1 MTEISTKKPLADVVR
16 ELLKDLLKII
26 KIVSMYPENN
36 PLPQSMK
43 RNFAERLEQT
53 LHETGDIQLVVER
66 DRLLLDDETV
76 FVDRSR
82 EESLAGL
89 LFDVGV
95 ASIVFRSGLDIN
107 QIYKLL
113 DVIKNYVNAPR
124 NTYDLVNAV
133 WEAGFTHFGV
143 TTIEDIV
150 LADYDSGFNVQEI
163 HDEDSGKIPQKYSGE
178 DFQKGYKSIF
188 GLEEL
193 AEEHE
198 RMNASTQ
205 IRSVS
210 LDTDP
215 PSGENLVYSELA
227 DSKPVSI
234 FSDDDRLD
242 EPSLNIGE
250 AVSAMGFEDIEP
262 SDEPSGGRMTD
273 TTIILNDEFKLSEEE
288 EIQIRELLNED
299 AQFDMFES
307 TAELVKEMLHQET
320 TLSGFNETAGI
331 VEKVLSEFVLRCK
344 LVEAGLLLDYTV
356 TLADQIE
363 REKPMWAQRLRD
375 IRTGAGS
382 RDQLKTLIATLN
394 ENEELGADELRRY
407 LNNFG
412 WEALGGITDMLGDLE
427 HQQHREAVC
436 GYLSVHGRKN
446 IHVVAKGMDDKRWY
460 VVRNSVLILAHIGD
474 DEAIQHLNK
483 AVHHEEKRVRME
495 LVTVLKDMQSD
506 GALDI
511 LKTTAKD
518 PDYEIRRASIRSIV
532 ARRGQPAFDAITDLI
547 NDPEFGS
554 LDQEEQQM
562 LLNAYSVL
570 GGEYA
575 LEFLSK
581 LIKQPN
587 LLRDH
592 SVSFLREAAFAALAH
607 NRSEKAEKFLVS
619 LSNGW
624 RPNLKQM
631 ASDTLRKRREILY
644 GGGDGLAG

>member
-1 MTEISTKKPLADVVR
+1 MADITTEKPLADIVR
-16 ELLKDLLKII
+16 DLLKDLLKII

-53 LHETGDIQLVVER
+53 LTETGDIQLIVER
-66 DRLLLDDETV
+66 ERLLLDDETV

-95 ASIVFRSGLDIN
+95 TSIVFRAGLDVE

-124 NTYDLVNAV
+124 HSYDLVNAI
-133 WEAGFTHFGV
+133 WEAGLSHFGV
-143 TTIEDIV
+143 TTVEDIV
-150 LADYDSGFNVQEI
+150 LADYDSGFKVQEI

-178 DFQKGYKSIF
+178 EFAKGYKSIF
-188 GLEEL
+188 GLDEL
-193 AEEHE
+193 AAEHE
-198 RMNASTQ
+198 QTGAP
-205 IRSVS
+205 IEGCSVS

-227 DSKPVSI
+227 DSGSVSI

-250 AVSAMGFEDIEP
+250 AVSAMGFEDIQPTAQQP
-262 SDEPSGGRMTD
+262 SRPMTD

-288 EIQIRELLNED
+288 EVRIRELLDED
-299 AQFDMFES
+299 AQFDMWES

-320 TLSGFNETAGI
+320 TLAGFNETAGI
-331 VEKVLSEFVLRCK
+331 AEKVLNGFVAKSR
-344 LVEAGLLLDYTV
+344 LVEAGLLLDYTIA
-356 TLADQIE
+356 LADQIE
-363 REKPMWAQRLRD
+363 REKPVWAQRLKD
-375 IRTGAGS
+375 IRIGAGS
-382 RDQLKTLIATLN
+382 RDQLKALTETLN
-394 ENEELGADELRRY
+394 ENSELGADELRRY

-412 WEALGGITDMLGDLE
+412 WEALGGITDMLGELE
-427 HQQHREAVC
+427 HKQHREAIC
-436 GYLSVHGRKN
+436 GYLTVHGRKN
-446 IHVVAKGMDDKRWY
+446 IHVVAKGIDDKRWY

-474 DEAIQHLNK
+474 DEALQHLRK
-483 AVHHEEKRVRME
+483 VVRHEDKRVRME
-495 LVTVLKDMQSD
+495 LVTALKDMQSD
-506 GALDI
+506 GALEI
-511 LKTTAKD
+511 LKTTAGD
-518 PDYEIRRASIRSIV
+518 EDYEIRRESIKSIV

-547 NDPEFGS
+547 NDDGFGS
-554 LDQEEQQM
+554 LDREEQQA

-575 LEFLSK
+575 MEFLVR
-581 LIKQPN
+581 LVKQPN
-587 LLRDH
+587 LLRNH
-592 SVSFLREAAFAALAH
+592 SVSFLREAAFIALAH

-631 ASDTLRKRREILY
+631 ASETLRKRREILY
-644 GGGDGLAG
+644 GGGDGFAD